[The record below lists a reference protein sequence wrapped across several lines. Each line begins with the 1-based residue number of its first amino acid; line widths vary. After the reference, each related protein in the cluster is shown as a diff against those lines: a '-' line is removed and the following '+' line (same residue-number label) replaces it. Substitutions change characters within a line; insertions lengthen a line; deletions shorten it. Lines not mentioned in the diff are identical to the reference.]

1 MKLAAQSLLQEPH
14 LVTFGSRRS
23 LFHGNGRLL
32 FARTKSSYGPSTA
45 GCRPTASLTEAT
57 PRITRFA
64 SGRLSF
70 CSQLLPK
77 EGGRKV
83 STGAAAVRFY
93 LSFLTACRSHKTR
106 KELFHFTCY
115 VSEGVSTYYMFQD
128 IYEICLCQAH
138 VM

>member
-1 MKLAAQSLLQEPH
+1 MKLAAQNLLLEPP

-32 FARTKSSYGPSTA
+32 LARTKSSCGATTA
-45 GCRPTASLTEAT
+45 GCRPAASLIEAT

-83 STGAAAVRFY
+83 STGAAAV
-93 LSFLTACRSHKTR
+93 SFTL
-106 KELFHFTCY
+106 
-115 VSEGVSTYYMFQD
+115 
-128 IYEICLCQAH
+128 
-138 VM
+138 